1 MWVQSTCDMHVCA
14 WQVNVE
20 FLVMDRRTFVTDER
34 HALKAL
40 FGENGSNSA
49 SYKVAVATLCSRL
62 AGVFASLKVR
72 SPAQGCNLC
81 PLHLCRDPGVWTHSH
96 LICGL
101 F

>member
-1 MWVQSTCDMHVCA
+1 MGA

-49 SYKVAVATLCSRL
+49 SYKVAVSTLCSRL
-62 AGVFASLKVR
+62 AGVFASLKV
-72 SPAQGCNLC
+72 SFPAQCHNQC
-81 PLHLCRDPGVWTHSH
+81 PMHDHSHGVRTYSH
-96 LICGL
+96 LIWRL